1 MGTMEPII
9 DRGSEN
15 FPNFANFTSWIRLSL
30 VVMTEGGVDKSVECT
45 CRIDSMI
52 STFECVLGML
62 YVLKNQVLRHSLGV
76 QLLSRHSRIC
86 RLDLAVGLGS
96 GPDNKAEGLIDKLTV
111 EAKLHQEKNKLMQI
125 MDIEYHKTVGDLTVD
140 IRTVLEQVK
149 KIREDN
155 PQAFQAKP
163 ILDYHP
169 EVVASGTQDTLLE
182 ENEVASFE
190 EEAKIVI
197 KRLAK
202 GTSDLDVIP
211 VVGFPGLGETT
222 LAKKIS
228 KDPHI
233 SFEFFLTIWVNVG
246 PQYKLKSIFLK
257 ILKALKKQTTEYET
271 MNVQEL
277 AKIIRESIEKG
288 GKCLVVLDDV
298 WTTDIVDSVM
308 NVFPRNSQGHR
319 IMITTRDGRIGRY
332 ANANPHMLK
341 FLTNEESFQLLEN
354 RVFGSNVRSCPEELV
369 AHGES
374 IAKQCSG
381 VPLGVELIAGVLRG
395 RTRQSEWKMVED
407 NVRELLINI
416 NDPKSCLK
424 FVEMSYGHLPED
436 MKACFL
442 YCGVFPQGFE
452 IPAWKLIR
460 LWISEGLISSNLK
473 GIPEDIA
480 EYYLNDLI
488 NRNLVIVVQKRING
502 QVKTCRL
509 HNMLHHFCKMVGNN
523 GGLFQE
529 VPTIEIKAEIWNMLR
544 LRHLHTN
551 VPTKLPSL
559 TTQKAYE
566 SSFLQTL
573 SKVLPE
579 SCSEDMLTRACNL
592 RKVSIQGQMADFLET
607 DKGGFNN
614 FQKLKC
620 LEQLKLLNEEDSSMS
635 KVIQL
640 PPVFVRF
647 LHKLKKL
654 TLSNTRFSWSEVS
667 SLGKLEWLEV
677 LKLKENAFSGT
688 IWDSEIGGFSRLKL
702 EAVPVELADVRA
714 LQEMTLEN
722 TKKAINSAKEIQR
735 RKQEIHQEHMT
746 EIKDKKKV
754 TETMEGF
761 KFKLTI
767 FPPEMAD
774 CTSMQ

>member
-1 MGTMEPII
+1 
-9 DRGSEN
+9 
-15 FPNFANFTSWIRLSL
+15 
-30 VVMTEGGVDKSVECT
+30 
-45 CRIDSMI
+45 
-52 STFECVLGML
+52 
-62 YVLKNQVLRHSLGV
+62 
-76 QLLSRHSRIC
+76 
-86 RLDLAVGLGS
+86 
-96 GPDNKAEGLIDKLTV
+96 
-111 EAKLHQEKNKLMQI
+111 
-125 MDIEYHKTVGDLTVD
+125 
-140 IRTVLEQVK
+140 
-149 KIREDN
+149 
-155 PQAFQAKP
+155 
-163 ILDYHP
+163 
-169 EVVASGTQDTLLE
+169 
-182 ENEVASFE
+182 
-190 EEAKIVI
+190 
-197 KRLAK
+197 
-202 GTSDLDVIP
+202 
-211 VVGFPGLGETT
+211 
-222 LAKKIS
+222 
-228 KDPHI
+228 
-233 SFEFFLTIWVNVG
+233 
-246 PQYKLKSIFLK
+246 
-257 ILKALKKQTTEYET
+257 
-271 MNVQEL
+271 
-277 AKIIRESIEKG
+277 
-288 GKCLVVLDDV
+288 
-298 WTTDIVDSVM
+298 
-308 NVFPRNSQGHR
+308 
-319 IMITTRDGRIGRY
+319 MITTRDGRIGRY

-369 AHGES
+369 VHGES

-381 VPLGVELIAGVLRG
+381 VPLGVELISGVLRG

-452 IPAWKLIR
+452 IPAWKLIG
-460 LWISEGLISSNLK
+460 LWISEGQISSNLK
-473 GIPEDIA
+473 GSPEDIA

-529 VPTIEIKAEIWNMLR
+529 VCEKKDQTEPSSEHVRSFLCFPRKQKESERLSNIQLIHKVFPLIRVLDVESLEFSFTKCFVKLFHLRYISISVQSNALPTFFGKFCNLQTLIINTKAPTIEIKAEIWNMLR

-579 SCSEDMLTRACNL
+579 SGSEDVLTRACNL

-620 LEQLKLLNEEDSSMS
+620 LEQLKLLNEEVSSMS

-654 TLSNTRFSWSEVS
+654 TLSNTRFSWSEVN
-667 SLGKLEWLEV
+667 SLGKLECLEV
-677 LKLKENAFSGT
+677 LKLKENAFSGM
-688 IWDSEIGGFSRLKL
+688 IWDSEIGGFSRLKVL
-702 EAVPVELADVRA
+702 WMKGQTLIPGT
-714 LQEMTLEN
+714 LQVVNFKVLSTL
-722 TKKAINSAKEIQR
+722 
-735 RKQEIHQEHMT
+735 
-746 EIKDKKKV
+746 
-754 TETMEGF
+754 
-761 KFKLTI
+761 
-767 FPPEMAD
+767 
-774 CTSMQ
+774 

>member
-1 MGTMEPII
+1 
-9 DRGSEN
+9 
-15 FPNFANFTSWIRLSL
+15 
-30 VVMTEGGVDKSVECT
+30 
-45 CRIDSMI
+45 
-52 STFECVLGML
+52 
-62 YVLKNQVLRHSLGV
+62 
-76 QLLSRHSRIC
+76 
-86 RLDLAVGLGS
+86 
-96 GPDNKAEGLIDKLTV
+96 
-111 EAKLHQEKNKLMQI
+111 
-125 MDIEYHKTVGDLTVD
+125 
-140 IRTVLEQVK
+140 
-149 KIREDN
+149 
-155 PQAFQAKP
+155 
-163 ILDYHP
+163 
-169 EVVASGTQDTLLE
+169 
-182 ENEVASFE
+182 
-190 EEAKIVI
+190 
-197 KRLAK
+197 
-202 GTSDLDVIP
+202 
-211 VVGFPGLGETT
+211 
-222 LAKKIS
+222 
-228 KDPHI
+228 
-233 SFEFFLTIWVNVG
+233 
-246 PQYKLKSIFLK
+246 
-257 ILKALKKQTTEYET
+257 
-271 MNVQEL
+271 
-277 AKIIRESIEKG
+277 
-288 GKCLVVLDDV
+288 
-298 WTTDIVDSVM
+298 
-308 NVFPRNSQGHR
+308 
-319 IMITTRDGRIGRY
+319 
-332 ANANPHMLK
+332 MLK

-381 VPLGVELIAGVLRG
+381 VPLGVELISGVLRG

-473 GIPEDIA
+473 GSPEDIA

-529 VPTIEIKAEIWNMLR
+529 VCEKKDQTGLSIPDLDTSRRLCIQLSLLKDFISTEPSSEHVRSFLCFPRKQKESERLSNIQLLHKVFPLIRVLDVESLEFSFTKCFVKLFHLRYISISVQSNALPTFFGKFCNLQTLIVNTKAPTIEIKAEIWNMLR

-573 SKVLPE
+573 SKELPE
-579 SCSEDMLTRACNL
+579 SCSEDLNSWNVAGRQFQSLKYLVIKSCN
-592 RKVSIQGQMADFLET
+592 
-607 DKGGFNN
+607 
-614 FQKLKC
+614 
-620 LEQLKLLNEEDSSMS
+620 
-635 KVIQL
+635 
-640 PPVFVRF
+640 
-647 LHKLKKL
+647 
-654 TLSNTRFSWSEVS
+654 
-667 SLGKLEWLEV
+667 
-677 LKLKENAFSGT
+677 
-688 IWDSEIGGFSRLKL
+688 KL
-702 EAVPVELADVRA
+702 EAVPVELADVRD

-746 EIKDKKKV
+746 EIKDKKKE
-754 TETMEGF
+754 TETMESF